1 MTVTINKQAPELL
14 VASWVQGSP
23 VTFADLSGKVV
34 LVEVFQL
41 NCPGCFLQGLPEAIR
56 LHDRYADQGLVVLG
70 LATAFEDYDK
80 NTLENLKALVESG
93 TVVGESLKML
103 GQHGELVDG
112 KFRWKIPFT
121 VGMDEVTVNDEPVTE
136 EKIKEYAERLHPD
149 LSQRREEEQGY
160 ILKMVEQY
168 LRQKTMTAQT
178 FELYGLK
185 GTPSSIL
192 VDREGILRDVSFG
205 PQTGLEQMIQKYLA

>member
-1 MTVTINKQAPELL
+1 VIGQ
-14 VASWVQGSP
+14 
-23 VTFADLSGKVV
+23 
-34 LVEVFQL
+34 
-41 NCPGCFLQGLPEAIR
+41 
-56 LHDRYADQGLVVLG
+56 
-70 LATAFEDYDK
+70 
-80 NTLENLKALVESG
+80 
-93 TVVGESLKML
+93 SLKML
-103 GQHGELVDG
+103 DQHGELVDG

-121 VGMDEVTVNDEPVTE
+121 VGMDQVTVNDEPVTE
-136 EKIKEYAERLHPD
+136 EKIQEYAARLHPD
-149 LSQRREEEQGY
+149 LSQRRAEEQGY

-205 PQTGLEQMIQKYLA
+205 PQEGLEQKIQKYLA